1 MQTALAL
8 ATIQAAPAVSVAPR
22 DGLSIAA
29 DISLVIVAAT
39 IVLLALV
46 IVALLLKTYRM
57 LGEVRQH
64 IAPVTERTRGIA
76 ENVEHITR
84 SLRGDVER
92 VNESVQAFTD
102 RLKLASDRME
112 ERIGDF
118 NALMEVVQEEAEGVF
133 IDTAATV
140 RGVRAGAR
148 SLTDDAAD
156 DDLLDPPS
164 GDGDARELPVG
175 SPEVHDERLA
185 IRNR

>member
-8 ATIQAAPAVSVAPR
+8 ATIQAAPAIPVAPR

-46 IVALLLKTYRM
+46 IIALLLKTYR
-57 LGEVRQH
+57 LLREVRQH
-64 IAPVTERTRGIA
+64 ISPVTERTRGIA

-84 SLRGDVER
+84 SIRDDVAR
-92 VNESVQAFTD
+92 VNDSVQAVTD

-148 SLTDDAAD
+148 SLTDDATD
-156 DDLLDPPS
+156 EDLLEEPS
-164 GDGDARELPVG
+164 DDGDPRELSSG
-175 SPEVHDERLA
+175 APEVPDERLA

>member
-8 ATIQAAPAVSVAPR
+8 TTIQAVPAVPVVPR
-22 DGLSIAA
+22 DGLSSAA
-29 DISLVIVAAT
+29 DISMVIVAAT

-46 IVALLLKTYRM
+46 IAALLLKTYR
-57 LGEVRQH
+57 LLSEVRRH
-64 IAPVTERTRGIA
+64 ISPVTERTRGIA

-84 SLRGDVER
+84 SLRDDVDR
-92 VNESVQAFTD
+92 VNDSVQSFTD

-133 IDTAATV
+133 IETAATV

-148 SLTDDAAD
+148 SLTDDAVD
-156 DDLLDPPS
+156 EDLPQEPS
-164 GDGDARELPVG
+164 GDGDARELPSG
-175 SPEVHDERLA
+175 SPEVPNERLA

>member
-8 ATIQAAPAVSVAPR
+8 AMIQAAPAAPVAPR

-29 DISLVIVAAT
+29 DISMVVVAAT

-148 SLTDDAAD
+148 TLTDDAAD
-156 DDLLDPPS
+156 DDLLDQPS
-164 GDGDARELPVG
+164 DDGDARELPAG
-175 SPEVHDERLA
+175 SPEVRDERLA

>member
-1 MQTALAL
+1 MRIPLVPSA
-8 ATIQAAPAVSVAPR
+8 IQAIQAVPR

-29 DISLVIVAAT
+29 DVSMIIVAGT
-39 IVLLALV
+39 VVLLALV
-46 IVALLLKTYRM
+46 VAALLLRTYR
-57 LGEVRQH
+57 LLREVRQH
-64 IAPVTERTRGIA
+64 IGPVTERTRGIA

-84 SLRGDVER
+84 SLRDDVSR
-92 VNESVQAFTD
+92 VDESVRALTD

-148 SLTDDAAD
+148 SLTDET
-156 DDLLDPPS
+156 
-164 GDGDARELPVG
+164 GDGDLLSEPSADGGARELEAG
-175 SPEVHDERLA
+175 SPEAGDERLA

>member
-1 MQTALAL
+1 MLTAVQTPLGLAMIQTA
-8 ATIQAAPAVSVAPR
+8 VPR
-22 DGLSIAA
+22 DGLSVAA

-39 IVLLALV
+39 VVLLALA
-46 IVALLLKTYRM
+46 IVALLLRANKL

-84 SLRGDVER
+84 SLRDDVEK
-92 VNESVQAFTD
+92 VTGSVQALTD

-112 ERIGDF
+112 ERIEDF

-133 IDTAATV
+133 LDTASTV

-148 SLTDDAAD
+148 SLTDGAAEE
-156 DDLLDPPS
+156 PS
-164 GDGDARELPVG
+164 VDGKERGPRAAAAEE
-175 SPEVHDERLA
+175 SAERLA
-185 IRNR
+185 IKNG

>member
-1 MQTALAL
+1 MQTAFAL
-8 ATIQAAPAVSVAPR
+8 ASIQAAPAVPVAPR

-29 DISLVIVAAT
+29 DISMVVVAAT

-46 IVALLLKTYRM
+46 IAALLLKTYRL

-84 SLRGDVER
+84 SLRDDVER

-148 SLTDDAAD
+148 SLTDDEAEE
-156 DDLLDPPS
+156 DLLHEPS
-164 GDGDARELPVG
+164 GDGEARDLPGG